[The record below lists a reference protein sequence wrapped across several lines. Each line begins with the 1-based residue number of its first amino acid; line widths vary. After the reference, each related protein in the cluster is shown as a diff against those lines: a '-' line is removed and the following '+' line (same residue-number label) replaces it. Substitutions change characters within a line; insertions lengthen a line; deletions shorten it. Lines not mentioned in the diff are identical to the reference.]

1 MVSIV
6 VQNLIEIDAVVSIT
20 WNFQYFARLVWKRL
34 FTPQKMGV
42 LGYFTPKM
50 GNNVNETPRRHIP
63 ARIRVV
69 WAIKR
74 ENPSS
79 RLTCRWVHEKKGI
92 NKKNSL
98 YFTHLPRSP
107 PWTDLHQIW
116 RSCTGRRHNHLYQ
129 IICWSVKGCGF
140 CGGSKIAISHWQ
152 SQSPLTQGWRY
163 RTVRDDPVSVCLCL
177 SQVGVLSKRL
187 HYVQLIRDVIIITYI
202 FLSNPEQT

>member
-6 VQNLIEIDAVVSIT
+6 VQNFVEIDAAVSIT
-20 WNFQYFARLVWKRL
+20 WNFQYFARLAWKRL
-34 FTPQKMGV
+34 FTPQKLGF

-50 GNNVNETPRRHIP
+50 GSNVNETPKRHIL

-74 ENPSS
+74 ENPSAG
-79 RLTCRWVHEKKGI
+79 LTCRWVHEKKF
-92 NKKNSL
+92 SL
-98 YFTHLPRSP
+98 YFTYLPRSP

-116 RSCTGRRHNHLYQ
+116 
-129 IICWSVKGCGF
+129 WSVKGCRF

-163 RTVRDDPVSVCLCL
+163 RAARDNSASRKTDTTGRYCHFLFSCVVCDSV
-177 SQVGVLSKRL
+177 
-187 HYVQLIRDVIIITYI
+187 
-202 FLSNPEQT
+202 